1 MQILYIFI
9 GIVISTIV
17 YLILLFLQGAKM
29 ADERNNHRE
38 MYIILNEILIK
49 TDLIDE
55 NDRKPLEEYEQRFML

>member
-38 MYIILNEILIK
+38 MYLALKDRNRLKPYEYDIK
-49 TDLIDE
+49 LV
-55 NDRKPLEEYEQRFML
+55 REYEDRFML

>member
-38 MYIILNEILIK
+38 MYNFLMGKRIDLLSRQVNETLK
-49 TDLIDE
+49 
-55 NDRKPLEEYEQRFML
+55 EYEDRFLL